1 MWNQKSSS
9 SQLLW
14 MLKILVCLK
23 GKMGLVQL
31 DEQVWPARDFPNC
44 LIVALGKTVLVI
56 NSGISRRSVSLE
68 DKLNL

>member
-1 MWNQKSSS
+1 
-9 SQLLW
+9 
-14 MLKILVCLK
+14 
-23 GKMGLVQL
+23 MGLVQL